1 MVSRFSTHMMFFL
14 TMMKGCYIIYIT
26 IERMNIMLLKINF
39 ESETPIYE
47 QLRRQII
54 IGIARGELKLGEEL
68 PSVRQLGG
76 DIGINLHTVNKTY
89 NILKN
94 EGYLIIDRRKGAM
107 IKESL
112 PSIDEE
118 YTKMLEGELNYLTAD
133 SKNRGVDKEEFL
145 KLCSEFYDKLN
156 GKE

>member
-1 MVSRFSTHMMFFL
+1 
-14 TMMKGCYIIYIT
+14 
-26 IERMNIMLLKINF
+26 MLLKIDF
-39 ESETPIYE
+39 ESEMPIYE

-54 IGIARGELKLGEEL
+54 IGIATGEVELGEEL

-107 IKESL
+107 IKDRL
-112 PSIDEE
+112 PEVNDDYMNI
-118 YTKMLEGELNYLTAD
+118 LQNELDYLIAD
-133 SKNRGVDKEEFL
+133 SKNRGIQKDEFL
-145 KLCSEFYDKLN
+145 KLCSEFYDKLKY
-156 GKE
+156 KENR